1 MKLRTQHSVL
11 LAAAAAGMVAVA
23 AAEVVLDPNDQ
34 ANKPAEV
41 LPLAPR
47 SLLLDVALA
56 GARFVAVGDR
66 GNVLLSDDQGATWR
80 QAKSV
85 PTRNMLT
92 AVYFANADR
101 GWAVGHDETI
111 LNSTDGGETWTRSH
125 FAPESQQPLLD
136 VWFADADR
144 GIAVGAY
151 GAYFTT
157 VDGGKTWTSTKFA
170 AVDPAAA
177 KPAALATGDGTA
189 DAENFDEELPPDFH
203 LNRIAA
209 AGDKLYIGAEAGN
222 LYMSADGGTTWTKMP
237 SPYDGSFYGL
247 LPLDGNRLLAFGL
260 RGNLW
265 RTDDGGANWSQVQT
279 GTVAMLT
286 DGVRKSDGTLVI
298 GGLSGAVLVSRD
310 NGATW
315 QAQNQA
321 DRKGISALL
330 PTGGANVLTVGE
342 AGVKTI
348 ALNAG

>member
-1 MKLRTQHSVL
+1 MVRTRNSL
-11 LAAAAAGMVAVA
+11 LVTAAAFVAVA
-23 AAEVVLDPNDQ
+23 AAEVVLDANDQ
-34 ANKPAEV
+34 ANKPAEIM
-41 LPLAPR
+41 PLAPR
-47 SLLLDVALA
+47 ALLLDIARA
-56 GARFVAVGDR
+56 GKRFVAVGDR
-66 GNVLLSDDQGATWR
+66 GHILLSDDEGATWR

-92 AVYFANADR
+92 AVYFAGAER

-136 VWFADADR
+136 VWFADANR

-157 VDGGKTWTSTKFA
+157 ADGGQTWASAKFS

-177 KPAALATGDGTA
+177 KPATSAATSA

-203 LNRIAA
+203 LNRIATS
-209 AGDKLYIGAEAGN
+209 GDRLYIGAEAGN
-222 LYMSADGGTTWTKMP
+222 LYTSADGGATWSKVA

-247 LPLDGNRLLAFGL
+247 LALEGGRLLAFGL

-265 RTDDGGANWSQVQT
+265 RTDDGGATWAKIDT

-286 DGVRKSDGTLVI
+286 DGVRKEDGTLVI
-298 GGLSGAVLVSRD
+298 SGLSGALLVSRD
-310 NGATW
+310 NGDSW
-315 QAQNQA
+315 QAQNQD

-330 PTGGANVLTVGE
+330 PSAGANVLAVGE

-348 ALNAG
+348 AVNAG